1 MLDLMNHAE
10 PEPPARSVTLH
21 FSIPEVG
28 QLPELLATT
37 FAHCSAEAQMLEHAI
52 KSAITKDIHVFAKA
66 GDQISFLEVLEKITL
81 GQAKDIAVG
90 TSSRK
95 EIVACVGF
103 FDFVKMQWGFTGRPE
118 SELSRVLK
126 DAVDRR
132 NRLAHQLLAEVL
144 HSAVSIEDALTFLK
158 ESSER
163 FFKVRSLIVTAD
175 GLSSK
180 MGSVGSDGSSLP
192 RFKTTS

>member
-1 MLDLMNHAE
+1 MNPAE
-10 PEPPARSVTLH
+10 PESLTRSVTLR
-21 FSIPEVG
+21 FVVPEVG
-28 QLPELLATT
+28 QLPEFLVNT
-37 FAHCSAEAQMLEHAI
+37 FAQCSAEAQMLEHAI
-52 KSAITKDIHVFAKA
+52 KSAITKDVRVFATPS
-66 GDQISFLEVLEKITL
+66 DQISFLEVLEKITL

-103 FDFVKMQWGFTGRPE
+103 FDFVKMQWSFTCRPE
-118 SELSRVLK
+118 LELNSVLK

-144 HSAVSIEDALTFLK
+144 HSAVSIEDALTFL
-158 ESSER
+158 EQSRER
-163 FFKVRSLIVTAD
+163 FLEIRHLIVTAD
-175 GLSSK
+175 SLSSK
-180 MGSVGSDGSSLP
+180 MGSVAADGSSLP

>member
-1 MLDLMNHAE
+1 
-10 PEPPARSVTLH
+10 
-21 FSIPEVG
+21 
-28 QLPELLATT
+28 
-37 FAHCSAEAQMLEHAI
+37 MLEHAI

-66 GDQISFLEVLEKITL
+66 GDQISFLEILEKITL
-81 GQAKDIAVG
+81 GEAKAIAVG

-103 FDFVKMQWGFTGRPE
+103 FDFVKMQWGITRRPE

-144 HSAVSIEDALTFLK
+144 HSAVTIEDALTFLK
-158 ESSER
+158 KSSEL
-163 FFKVRSLIVTAD
+163 FFKTRSLIVTAD

-180 MGSVGSDGSSLP
+180 MGSVASDGSSLP
-192 RFKTTS
+192 RFKTTL

>member
-1 MLDLMNHAE
+1 
-10 PEPPARSVTLH
+10 
-21 FSIPEVG
+21 
-28 QLPELLATT
+28 
-37 FAHCSAEAQMLEHAI
+37 MLEHTI

-66 GDQISFLEVLEKITL
+66 GDQISFLEILEKITL

-103 FDFVKMQWGFTGRPE
+103 FDFVKMQWGFTKRPE
-118 SELSRVLK
+118 SELSRVFK
-126 DAVDRR
+126 DAVERR

-144 HSAVSIEDALTFLK
+144 HHSVSIEEALKFLK

-163 FFKVRSLIVTAD
+163 FFEIRGLIVTAD

-180 MGSVGSDGSSLP
+180 MGSVASDGRSLS

>member
-1 MLDLMNHAE
+1 MFE
-10 PEPPARSVTLH
+10 Q
-21 FSIPEVG
+21 G
-28 QLPELLATT
+28 
-37 FAHCSAEAQMLEHAI
+37 I
-52 KSAITKDIHVFAKA
+52 KSAITKDIHVFAEV

-90 TSSRK
+90 TSWRK

-118 SELSRVLK
+118 SELSRVLM

-132 NRLAHQLLAEVL
+132 NRHAHQLLAEVF
-144 HSAVSIEDALTFLK
+144 HSAVSIENALTFLN
-158 ESSER
+158 ESRER
-163 FFKVRSLIVTAD
+163 FFEIRCLIVTAD

-180 MGSVGSDGSSLP
+180 MGSVASDGSSLP
-192 RFKTTS
+192 RFKTAS